1 MIWQAQYYP
10 TDVDDLKPVLEVV
23 ALLGAD
29 HVNLQPNVRQKR
41 IEACIPLLEGW
52 PWLGEQ
58 AGVAVH
64 LETHRNRMTTD
75 LFFTL
80 QPLDCFPTCG

>member
-1 MIWQAQYYP
+1 MAAADQAC
-10 TDVDDLKPVLEVV
+10 
-23 ALLGAD
+23 
-29 HVNLQPNVRQKR
+29 N
-41 IEACIPLLEGW
+41 EACIPLLEGW
-52 PWLGEQ
+52 PRLGEQ